1 MKDGDSAGKEIHK
14 NNVADHGFYRFR
26 VGNFTI
32 KIPWGIGRTLRV
44 AISVVSVGVVVVTL
58 YNSRQRDRWMEDIGG
73 ERRKQAGDF
82 DQRV

>member
-32 KIPWGIGRTLRV
+32 KIPWGIG
-44 AISVVSVGVVVVTL
+44 VSKIIIL
-58 YNSRQRDRWMEDIGG
+58 KI
-73 ERRKQAGDF
+73 
-82 DQRV
+82 